1 MVTIRLKRQ
10 QQSFAKQLLMDQK
23 KLEFVEKLKQKGS
36 GDQGPRIGRGFDSG
50 ELPPTAEICIEA
62 S

>member
-1 MVTIRLKRQ
+1 MVSLRLKRQ

-50 ELPPTAEICIEA
+50 ELPPTAEI
-62 S
+62 